1 MSKNAEISANTNS
14 NGLPPPLV
22 TAKETQSAVAYR
34 LLKQRILDG
43 ALPAGT
49 QLLEHEAADLLGMS
63 RTPVREAMIR
73 LHKDGM
79 VDIRPR
85 HGMRVLPIS
94 ADDMQEIYDVLT
106 LLEGSAAATLA
117 ERGIT
122 DEQKQEL
129 EATVAAM
136 DRALEQDD
144 LQAWASADEVFHAKL
159 IEFSDNKRMIGMV
172 SQLWEQSHRAR
183 MLTLKMRPR
192 PTKSNREHQALIE
205 TISAGKVKQA
215 RQMHESHRK
224 KASSMLVKLI
234 RELGAT
240 QI

>member
-1 MSKNAEISANTNS
+1 MSKNADLSANS
-14 NGLPPPLV
+14 LANGLS
-22 TAKETQSAVAYR
+22 TSSANAKETQSAIAYR

-49 QLLEHEAADLLGMS
+49 QLLEHEAAELLNMS

-73 LHKDGM
+73 LHQDGM

-106 LLEGSAAATLA
+106 ALEGSAAATLA
-117 ERGIT
+117 ERGMT
-122 DEQKQEL
+122 EQQKQEL
-129 EATVAAM
+129 ETTVAEM
-136 DRALEQDD
+136 DNALARDD
-144 LQAWASADEVFHAKL
+144 LLAWASADEAFHAKL
-159 IEFSDNKRMIGMV
+159 IEFSQNKRMIGMV

-192 PTKSNREHQALIE
+192 PTRSNREHQALIE
-205 TISAGKVKQA
+205 TIASGKVKQA
-215 RQMHESHRK
+215 RQMHENHRK
-224 KASSMLVKLI
+224 KASQLLI
-234 RELGAT
+234 TLLRELGAT

>member
-1 MSKNAEISANTNS
+1 MFVTPFASGYSTSAN
-14 NGLPPPLV
+14 G
-22 TAKETQSAVAYR
+22 KETQSAVAYR
-34 LLKQRILDG
+34 RLKKQILDG

-73 LHKDGM
+73 LHQDGM

-106 LLEGSAAATLA
+106 ALEGSASAMLA
-117 ERGIT
+117 ERGLT
-122 DEQKQEL
+122 AEQLQEL
-129 EATVAAM
+129 HAATAAM
-136 DRALEQDD
+136 DNALEQDD
-144 LQAWASADEVFHAKL
+144 LQAWADADELFHAKL
-159 IEFSDNKRMIGMV
+159 IQFSQNKRMINMV
-172 SQLWEQSHRAR
+172 AQLWEQSHRAR

-205 TISAGKVKQA
+205 AIAAGNVRQA
-215 RQMHESHRK
+215 RQIHESHRK
-224 KASSMLVKLI
+224 KASQMLVALL